1 MTALFGR
8 TVLITGAAGGFG
20 QCLVRQLLVAGSQV
34 VLADLDREELSART
48 TATLERAG
56 LASRAGAVAGYLA
69 ADLATPAGADALRDQ
84 CVAVAPTID
93 ILINNAGMAMSGTF
107 LATPRDRWETLLQV
121 NLLAPL
127 RLVALFAPAMV
138 ARGSGHIVNI
148 SSVAG
153 LVGTPGLAAYST
165 AKFGLRGFTEA
176 LAEELHPRGV
186 KVTGVYPFFAR
197 TPILRSPH
205 YGDGAPPR
213 LPARLV
219 SGPDE
224 VIAATLRGIERDA
237 VHVYP
242 TSVARVIDVLR
253 RVAPGLLGRVVVG

>member
-1 MTALFGR
+1 MPEWRCLGRFSPRHATAGR
-8 TVLITGAAGGFG
+8 HCSRSTCSRRYAWWRCSLP
-20 QCLVRQLLVAGSQV
+20 QW
-34 VLADLDREELSART
+34 
-48 TATLERAG
+48 
-56 LASRAGAVAGYLA
+56 SRAA
-69 ADLATPAGADALRDQ
+69 Q
-84 CVAVAPTID
+84 
-93 ILINNAGMAMSGTF
+93 
-107 LATPRDRWETLLQV
+107 
-121 NLLAPL
+121 
-127 RLVALFAPAMV
+127 
-138 ARGSGHIVNI
+138 GHIVNI

-165 AKFGLRGFTEA
+165 AKFGLRGYTEA

-219 SGPDE
+219 SGPDK